1 MNRNRSKLVAFA
13 GLVIAVVVLVVA
25 MVGGGS
31 LTAQT
36 TTPEPGST
44 PTSPTAAATGGA
56 TPAVADSAV
65 PADPAVPAVANPS
78 SLPAINASQLPKEA
92 RQTLALIAQG
102 GPYPYERDGVN
113 FGNFEGLL
121 PKKSGGFYKEYTV
134 PTPGESDRG
143 ARRIVVGKDSA
154 KYYTPDHYESF
165 TFIVEDK

>member
-1 MNRNRSKLVAFA
+1 MNHNRNKLVAFA

-31 LTAQT
+31 VMTQS
-36 TTPEPGST
+36 TTPTPGS
-44 PTSPTAAATGGA
+44 AAAS
-56 TPAVADSAV
+56 PAVTN
-65 PADPAVPAVANPS
+65 PAATSPAVANPS
-78 SLPAINASQLPKEA
+78 TLPTINASQLPKEA
-92 RQTLALIAQG
+92 RQTLALIAKG
-102 GPYPYERDGVN
+102 GPYPYDRDGVN

-143 ARRIVVGKDSA
+143 ARRIIVGKDSA

-165 TFIVEDK
+165 MFIVEGK

>member
-1 MNRNRSKLVAFA
+1 MNRNRNKLVAFA
-13 GLVIAVVVLVVA
+13 ALVIAVVVLVVA

-36 TTPEPGST
+36 TTPEAGST
-44 PTSPTAAATGGA
+44 STSPAARSTAAANTA
-56 TPAVADSAV
+56 AASSAI
-65 PADPAVPAVANPS
+65 ANPS
-78 SLPAINASQLPKEA
+78 TLPAINASQLPKEA

-134 PTPGESDRG
+134 PTPGEPDRG
-143 ARRIVVGKDSA
+143 ARRIIVGKDSA

-165 TFIVEDK
+165 TFIEEDK